1 VPRSEGA
8 WRRAKL
14 CRATPPQLDHDEHL
28 QAEHEVEAKVDFAF
42 FDDQAPTT
50 VSRDS
55 TELTSDVR
63 TPPTAHEAF
72 IFPGHDTTGIKHFA
86 DRTEMRTIECWPG
99 YEYE

>member
-1 VPRSEGA
+1 M
-8 WRRAKL
+8 
-14 CRATPPQLDHDEHL
+14 
-28 QAEHEVEAKVDFAF
+28 
-42 FDDQAPTT
+42 
-50 VSRDS
+50 SRDS